1 MFAKKNKLKEKT
13 TRHENIGK
21 ESYKLPSYAFV
32 SINIPG
38 VRRNQADI
46 FDFISSRRISPPIQN
61 RQNIPLTEV
70 ELERLTLLNSPM
82 NWSSYDVQDKINPS
96 TEKHTQ
102 NSEEKFIEFKTA
114 SHDIYFGFL
123 PGSESPQRI
132 LYSYSHR
139 LWVWGS
145 KYEYLS
151 RIKFIPNLERLQFYI

>member
-32 SINIPG
+32 SINFPG

-46 FDFISSRRISPPIQN
+46 FDFISSRRVSPPIQN
-61 RQNIPLTEV
+61 RQNIPLTEI

-82 NWSSYDVQDKINPS
+82 NWSSSEEQDQKIPS

-102 NSEEKFIEFKTA
+102 NNEEKFIKFKTA
-114 SHDIYFGFL
+114 SHDIYFSFL
-123 PGSESPQRI
+123 PGLEFPQNI
-132 LYSYSHR
+132 LYSYTHI
-139 LWVWGS
+139 L
-145 KYEYLS
+145 
-151 RIKFIPNLERLQFYI
+151 